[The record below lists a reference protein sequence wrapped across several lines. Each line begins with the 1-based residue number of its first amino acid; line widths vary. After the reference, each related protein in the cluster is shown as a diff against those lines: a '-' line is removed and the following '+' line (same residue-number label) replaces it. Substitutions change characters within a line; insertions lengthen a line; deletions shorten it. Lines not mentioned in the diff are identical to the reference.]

1 MAASI
6 CPHHFGVVAPA
17 FPSHFSALAAL
28 AGELVRRGHRVTFLH
43 RPDAAAYLGAS
54 IAGTLNGHGGH
65 AAGNGAVHVG
75 GNRVNI
81 QNTAGP
87 IVPGIAFYALGAQRF
102 PPGSLAAALRR
113 AANPGS
119 PLGLRKVILDMADA
133 TDMLCEELPA
143 AIEALRIDAL
153 LGDQMEAAAGLVAE
167 ALQLPFVSVACALPV
182 NREAA
187 VPLPVMP
194 FGYDASARGLQM
206 VAGSTSVYDLIMTP
220 HRRAIERQARNL
232 GISPRDAMHECLSP
246 LAQISQT
253 IAGFDFPRRHLPD
266 HFHHVGPLRAGAV
279 TGAGV
284 DVSVSANPSADSNA
298 AANLGAGA
306 NAGVGG
312 ATGTRTGVHPAI
324 TPLPAFD
331 PGRPLVFASLGTL
344 QGQRF
349 GAFERIARACRALNV
364 QLLAAHCGGLDAR
377 QSKAIEQAGTPG
389 ATTVCAYAPQQA
401 ALARADA
408 VVTHAGLNTVMD
420 AIATGTPML
429 ALPIAFDQP
438 GVAARVCHA
447 GIGRRAS
454 ARITGAGALAA
465 HLRALLDDP
474 SYQRR
479 LAPLSSELARA
490 GGAARA
496 ADIVEQALADV
507 SAGAPT

>member
-1 MAASI
+1 VAASI
-6 CPHHFGVVAPA
+6 CPRHFGVVAPA

-54 IAGTLNGHGGH
+54 IAGALNGGAGH
-65 AAGNGAVHVG
+65 AAGSGAGYVG
-75 GNRVNI
+75 AHRASAPGAAV
-81 QNTAGP
+81 P
-87 IVPGIAFYALGAQRF
+87 FVPGIAFYALGAQRF
-102 PPGSLAAALRR
+102 PSGSLAAALRR

-206 VAGSTSVYDLIMTP
+206 VAGSTSVYDWIMTP

-253 IAGFDFPRRHLPD
+253 IAGFDFPRRHLPE
-266 HFHHVGPLRAGAV
+266 HFHHVGPLRAGDV

-284 DVSVSANPSADSNA
+284 DASANSRSNA
-298 AANLGAGA
+298 G
-306 NAGVGG
+306 AGVGG
-312 ATGTRTGVHPAI
+312 ATGTGVQAAI

-331 PGRPLVFASLGTL
+331 PGQPLVFASLGTL

-364 QLLAAHCGGLDAR
+364 QLLAAHCGGLDAH

-465 HLRALLDDP
+465 HLRALLDDS

-507 SAGAPT
+507 SAGAAT